1 MINYEKAS
9 KKMNKTSE
17 IVLQVL
23 EKHPKARDD
32 DFVLYGFVIY
42 YMGYNIDQS
51 MRHFL
56 GTAEQT
62 GAPAFATI
70 TKCRRTL
77 QGIYP
82 QLKGKKAEARNEMQ
96 MVYRTYNWENE

>member
-1 MINYEKAS
+1 MVDYEKAS
-9 KKMNKTSE
+9 KKLNKTNE

-51 MRHFL
+51 VRHFL

-82 QLKGKKAEARNEMQ
+82 QLKGKKVESRKQME
-96 MVYRTYNWENE
+96 MVYKAYNWENK